1 MSVLTNKTAFVTQ
14 IKQISYVAESYR
26 ALRTNIQ
33 FSSVNRPI
41 QTILVTSAQSSE
53 GKTTTVTNLA
63 IVYAQENKKVLLID
77 ADMRKPTLHQIFVRP
92 NIQGLSNLLANQIAI
107 QEAVNDTHISNL
119 SIMTSGP
126 IPPNPS
132 ELLASIRM
140 QTLIKELR
148 GIYDVILFDSP
159 PALQVTDTQLLAAQ
173 CDGVLLVVKSGK
185 VKRDHVKKTISSLEY
200 VKARILG
207 VVLNNKRKKTKDSL
221 YAQ

>member
-1 MSVLTNKTAFVTQ
+1 M
-14 IKQISYVAESYR
+14 
-26 ALRTNIQ
+26 
-33 FSSVNRPI
+33 
-41 QTILVTSAQSSE
+41 
-53 GKTTTVTNLA
+53 
-63 IVYAQENKKVLLID
+63 ID